1 MFIILQPTKCTDKNT
16 YVLLVRHWA
25 TFLSLILVIL
35 LNKKNYIHFIAE
47 EIESVRLK
55 FIRRHTAS
63 DGRARIQTYDCMV
76 PQPMLF
82 ILSYATTSDS
92 NFPVY
97 LFTFVYTE
105 RILKL
110 YMYIFSY
117 LKD

>member
-1 MFIILQPTKCTDKNT
+1 MFVILQPTKCTDKNT
-16 YVLLVRHWA
+16 YVLHVRHCA
-25 TFLSLILVIL
+25 TFLSPILVIL
-35 LNKKNYIHFIAE
+35 LNKKNYIHFIAK

-55 FIRRHTAS
+55 LIKRHTAS

-76 PQPMLF
+76 PKPMLF
-82 ILSYATTSDS
+82 ILSYDS

-110 YMYIFSY
+110 YKYIFSY